1 MKTRFTALAL
11 SDLKAIA
18 YWVAADR
25 PNTARKLIQGL
36 RAASMGLSKQPYAY
50 TFVEGREDKG
60 VRRAPYSRYLICYRV
75 DEDEVL
81 VLRILDGA
89 RDIPSL
95 L

>member
-11 SDLKAIA
+11 NDLKAIA
-18 YWVAADR
+18 RWVATDR
-25 PNTARKLIQGL
+25 PNAARKLIKGL
-36 RAASMGLSKQPYAY
+36 RATSMGIAKQPYAY

-75 DEDEVL
+75 DEDGVL

-89 RDIPSL
+89 RDILSL